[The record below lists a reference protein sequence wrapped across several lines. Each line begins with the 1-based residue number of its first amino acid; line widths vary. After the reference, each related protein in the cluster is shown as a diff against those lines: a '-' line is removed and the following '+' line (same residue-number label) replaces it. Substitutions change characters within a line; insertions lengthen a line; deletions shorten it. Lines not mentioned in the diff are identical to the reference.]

1 MMNQLQTNR
10 YGVVTPNLL
19 LDNGISIATP
29 IYFNLP
35 SDVTK
40 AILNK
45 FREVKLRQL
54 LEMGWTDTKGS
65 SIGALS
71 VTTAEEPPQTAIEK
85 ELGMNEEALRY
96 ALFTRA
102 GVQERLV
109 LKLQSLLG
117 INLVTKDQVKK
128 CYELWI
134 DEFEFSSTQETKQTT
149 RKRTPRAKVAKTA
162 A

>member
-1 MMNQLQTNR
+1 MNTLQTNR

-54 LEMGWTDTKGS
+54 LELGWTDTKGS

-109 LKLQSLLG
+109 LKLQNLLD
-117 INLVTKDQVKK
+117 IDLVTKEQIEN
-128 CYELWI
+128 CYQLWV
-134 DEFEFSSTQETKQTT
+134 DEFKFPSSKANEKKTRKTSSTRTK
-149 RKRTPRAKVAKTA
+149 A
-162 A
+162 AAV

>member
-1 MMNQLQTNR
+1 MNDLQTNR
-10 YGVVTPNLL
+10 YGQVTPNLL
-19 LDNGISIATP
+19 LANGITIATP

-35 SDVTK
+35 QDVAK

-45 FREVKLRQL
+45 FRELKLKQL
-54 LEMGWTDTKGS
+54 LELGWTDIQGS
-65 SIGALS
+65 SIGALA
-71 VTTAEEPPQTAIEK
+71 VKTAEEPPQTQVEQ

-102 GVQERLV
+102 GVQERLL
-109 LKLQSLLG
+109 LKLQKILDLD
-117 INLVTKDQVKK
+117 LVKRTEIEK

-134 DEFEFSSTQETKQTT
+134 SEFVFDQVEEINQTT

>member
-1 MMNQLQTNR
+1 MNTLQTNR

-109 LKLQSLLG
+109 LKLQNLLG
-117 INLVTKDQVKK
+117 IDLVTKEQIEN
-128 CYELWI
+128 CYQLWV
-134 DEFEFSSTQETKQTT
+134 DEFKFPASKANEKKTRKTSSTRTK
-149 RKRTPRAKVAKTA
+149 A
-162 A
+162 AAV